1 VEPDVVEARAAVIV
15 AVSVKAVALAEATG

>member
-15 AVSVKAVALAEATG
+15 AMSVKVVALAEAIG